1 MERRLEGGASK
12 IEGSGRG
19 DASPSVAADCKT
31 SAASGEASVTPTS
44 DDRRALLGVLVF
56 FKVSSGDDLPAVGDT
71 SFVRTLL
78 DASSAYL
85 MS

>member
-12 IEGSGRG
+12 IEGSGGG
-19 DASPSVAADCKT
+19 DVSPSVAADCKT

-44 DDRRALLGVLVF
+44 DDRRAHLGVLLF
-56 FKVSSGDDLPAVGDT
+56 FKVSCGDDLAAVGDT
-71 SFVRTLL
+71 SVVRSLL
-78 DASSAYL
+78 DASSACL